1 MLFRSHVLA
10 AAIVQAAAERGLSL
24 KLPEQVR
31 ESMGSG
37 LHGVVDGRRISAGS
51 RDMILARQNAP
62 EWALRAVRRASWRS
76 ALIVFVAVEEK
87 PIGALLLADELRSDT
102 PRAIRM
108 LREAGVARIVMV
120 TGDRAAAAQAIGAA
134 LDLDAVL
141 AATALLRTRRRE
153 PESHISR

>member
-1 MLFRSHVLA
+1 MLGASLEQASHHVLA
-10 AAIVQAAAERGLSL
+10 SAIVRAGTERGLSL
-24 KLPEQVR
+24 KVPEQVR

-37 LHGVVDGRRISAGS
+37 LHGMIEGRHVAAGS
-51 RDMILARQNAP
+51 RDMIFTGGHVT
-62 EWALRAVRRASWRS
+62 EWASRAIRRASWRS
-76 ALIVFVAVEEK
+76 ALIVFVAVEGR

-102 PRAIRM
+102 PRAIRL

-141 AATALLRTRRRE
+141 VSTMRRRWHR
-153 PESHISR
+153 PT